1 MGREISTGR
10 RRFIYSIVMLVIM
23 LMVTMGPSIAA
34 ELFRRPYFTR
44 RLLAQWH
51 LAEYLGEDGVIRQS
65 TPYDCGIACLQM
77 ILGERG
83 ITVSADL
90 IRSKAGIE
98 NKGISM
104 LKLKQVAGQYGLEAS
119 TWKLKEEDISLA
131 PLPLIAFIDRSHFVV
146 VSQVTSDSH
155 LIVLDPSAGKL
166 RYSLQSF
173 KNRWQGEVILFREL
187 Q

>member
-1 MGREISTGR
+1 MCREISRG
-10 RRFIYSIVMLVIM
+10 RRFIYSIILLVIM
-23 LMVTMGPSIAA
+23 LMVTFGPSVAA
-34 ELFRRPYFTR
+34 ELFRRAYFTR

-51 LAEYLGEDGVIRQS
+51 RAEYLGEDGVIRQS

-83 ITVSADL
+83 ITVPAEV
-90 IRSKAGIE
+90 IRSKAGSE
-98 NKGISM
+98 DKGISM
-104 LKLKQVAGQYGLEAS
+104 FDLKQVAGQYGLEAS
-119 TWKLKEEDISLA
+119 TWKLAKEDIFLA
-131 PLPLIAFIDRSHFVV
+131 PLPLIAFIDGSHFVI
-146 VSQVTSDSH
+146 VSQVTTDSH

-173 KNRWQGEVILFREL
+173 KNRWQGEVILFRDL

>member
-1 MGREISTGR
+1 MCRGVPARR
-10 RRFIYSIVMLVIM
+10 RRFISSIVMLVIM
-23 LMVTMGPSIAA
+23 LMVTLGPSIAA
-34 ELFRRPYFTR
+34 ELFRKRFLTR

-77 ILGERG
+77 VLGERG
-83 ITVSADL
+83 ITVSGDL
-90 IRSKAGIE
+90 IRLRGVE
-98 NKGISM
+98 TKGISM
-104 LKLKQVAGQYGLEAS
+104 LKLKQIARQYGLEAT
-119 TWKLKEEDISLA
+119 TWKLKEEDIFLA

-155 LIVLDPSAGKL
+155 LIVLDPSAGRL

-173 KNRWQGEVILFREL
+173 NNRWHGEVILFREL
-187 Q
+187 K